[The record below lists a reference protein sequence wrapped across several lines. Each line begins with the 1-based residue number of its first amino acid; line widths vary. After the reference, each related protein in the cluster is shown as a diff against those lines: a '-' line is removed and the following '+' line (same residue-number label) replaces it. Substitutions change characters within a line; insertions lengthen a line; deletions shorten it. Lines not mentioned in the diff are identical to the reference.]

1 MNEPETIQE
10 GVREL
15 TFDERA
21 VWGTCPVCKA
31 GPGTRCD
38 WSVGI
43 LAALYMHQNP
53 RGAHLGRLQA
63 APLRVRVEAV
73 R

>member
-1 MNEPETIQE
+1 MNEFETIQE
-10 GVREL
+10 GGREL

-21 VWGTCPVCKA
+21 LWGTCPVCKA
-31 GPGTRCD
+31 GPGTWCD
-38 WSVGI
+38 LNVGI
-43 LAALYMHQNP
+43 LAALNMCQET